1 MAKNKKSKGLI
12 MCGLLT
18 LGVLTVVTSHPELV
32 LAGEGEHTF
41 KLAHIEKFEPFAV
54 AKEGKSEGLAVDIIT
69 EALAKVN
76 IRALFVGDQQDKL
89 EGLLAKGEVDG
100 WAFLGINPERRKTY
114 DFSDPYLISGGAL
127 FVKSPNPPSS
137 DLKEFEGK
145 TVVTPKIG
153 PLAGYI
159 EKNFPKVRVMTDVKS
174 YTETLQAVVDGK
186 ADAAALNTQAG
197 SVLAG
202 QLFPGRFSMP
212 EKGFLDIPIGIGV
225 LKGMH
230 GDLLTR
236 FNEGLKL
243 ILADGTYDR
252 LLNKWGVP
260 EATRPSQR

>member
-1 MAKNKKSKGLI
+1 MANNKISKGSI
-12 MCGLLT
+12 MSGLLA
-18 LGVLTVVTSHPELV
+18 LGVLLVGYYQPEIGR
-32 LAGEGEHTF
+32 AAEGKDTF

-54 AKEGKSEGLAVDIIT
+54 AKEGRSEGLAIDIIT
-69 EALAKVN
+69 EALSKVN
-76 IRALFVGDQQDKL
+76 LKPLFVGDRQDKL
-89 EGLLAKGEVDG
+89 EALLAKGEVDG

-159 EKNFPKVRVMTDVKS
+159 EKNFPKVHVLTDVKS
-174 YTETLQAVVDGK
+174 YAETLQTVVDGK

-202 QLFPGRFSMP
+202 QLFPGKFSMP
-212 EKGFLDIPIGIGV
+212 DKGFLDVPIGVGV
-225 LKGMH
+225 LKGAH

-236 FNEGLKL
+236 FNEGLKI
-243 ILADGTYDR
+243 ILTDGTYDK
-252 LLNKWGVP
+252 LLKKWGVP
-260 EATRPSQR
+260 EATKPSRH